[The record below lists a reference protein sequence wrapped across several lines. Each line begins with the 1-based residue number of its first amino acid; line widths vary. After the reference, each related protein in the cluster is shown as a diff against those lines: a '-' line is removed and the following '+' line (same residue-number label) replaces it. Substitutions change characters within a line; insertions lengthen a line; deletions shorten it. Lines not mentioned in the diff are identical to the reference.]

1 MFDRHALF
9 TPIDKKPKRVSPR
22 QLRRVRNIAATPRV
36 AVSVD
41 AYREDWRCLW
51 HILVLVTASVMQPG
65 TTDHA
70 HAVRLLRR
78 KYRQYHTMPLEDNL
92 VLQIVPHR
100 IASWRTCGCIY
111 RYISSVG
118 SVSSS
123 GGGIGSSGLGLAR
136 RSRPSRAVITSLAA
150 SERRLTSS
158 EVNCSSG
165 LVTPC
170 FRIQAIPRSCGV
182 PFLAVDAPATN
193 ERISSKAGVDEPSR
207 CSV

>member
-22 QLRRVRNIAATPRV
+22 QLRRVRNIDINPRV

-51 HILVLVTASVMQPG
+51 HILVLGTASVMQPG

-78 KYRQYHTMPLEDNL
+78 KYRQYHTVPLEDSL

-100 IASWRTCGCIY
+100 IASWRADTQ
-111 RYISSVG
+111 
-118 SVSSS
+118 
-123 GGGIGSSGLGLAR
+123 
-136 RSRPSRAVITSLAA
+136 SR
-150 SERRLTSS
+150 
-158 EVNCSSG
+158 
-165 LVTPC
+165 
-170 FRIQAIPRSCGV
+170 IPRS
-182 PFLAVDAPATN
+182 T
-193 ERISSKAGVDEPSR
+193 
-207 CSV
+207 